1 MGRIVVSSTMSIET
15 QEKPGFVLKQ
25 ENVLVVGNNPI
36 ELSRVFEHLKT
47 IPGHIVIT
55 EIAFDLKSIYER
67 LVRFHPQYIV
77 IDDNIGKAELKIA
90 VNALLKSRKTKHI
103 PITVLKSSNYH
114 EAVSFG
120 VLNFILKDN
129 LNGDSLYKALQNSLK
144 FRKTELYLY
153 QAYKKRKGQL
163 LRLITD

>member
-1 MGRIVVSSTMSIET
+1 MSVET
-15 QEKPGFVLKQ
+15 EVKPALPLKQ

-36 ELSRVFEHLKT
+36 ELSRVFENLKT
-47 IPGHIVIT
+47 LQGHTVIT

-67 LVRFHPQYIV
+67 LIRFTPQYIV
-77 IDDNIGKAELKIA
+77 IDDNIGRSELKST
-90 VNALLKSRKTKHI
+90 VKALLTSRKTKHI
-103 PITVLKSSNYH
+103 PITVLKTSNY
-114 EAVSFG
+114 EESISVG
-120 VLNFILKDN
+120 VLNFILKEN
-129 LNGDSLYKALQNSLK
+129 LSGDSLYTALQNSLK

>member
-1 MGRIVVSSTMSIET
+1 MSIET
-15 QEKPGFVLKQ
+15 QEKPTTSLKQ

-36 ELSRVFEHLKT
+36 ELSKVFENLKT
-47 IPGHIVIT
+47 IPGHTIIT

-67 LVRFHPQYIV
+67 LLRFQPQYIV
-77 IDDNIGKAELKIA
+77 IDDNIGKAELKTA
-90 VNALLKSRKTKHI
+90 VNALLNSRKTKHI

-120 VLNFILKDN
+120 VLNFILKEN
-129 LNGDSLYKALQNSLK
+129 LSGDSLYKALENSLK

-163 LRLITD
+163 LRLITE